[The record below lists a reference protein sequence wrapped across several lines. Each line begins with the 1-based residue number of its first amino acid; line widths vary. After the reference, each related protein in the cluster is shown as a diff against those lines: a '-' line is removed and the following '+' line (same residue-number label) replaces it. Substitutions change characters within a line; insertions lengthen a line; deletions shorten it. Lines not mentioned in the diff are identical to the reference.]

1 MSWYPLGH
9 GDKALLQEKVFEKL
23 GKKYGKSAV
32 QIILRWHMQKGFIV
46 IPGSSNP
53 AHVKSNFEVFDFSLT
68 DGEMQEI
75 AALDKNKKYYNATP
89 AQEKA
94 YANMHPDMDGQK

>member
-1 MSWYPLGH
+1 M
-9 GDKALLQEKVFEKL
+9 
-23 GKKYGKSAV
+23 
-32 QIILRWHMQKGFIV
+32 
-46 IPGSSNP
+46 
-53 AHVKSNFEVFDFSLT
+53 FDFALT

-89 AQEKA
+89 AQEEA